1 MTPEERAQLLEE
13 MRALEQEH
21 LAVTTAAQ
29 VLKGE
34 SEALDKLLR
43 GIIPMEEILK
53 AIETEQRKGWKR
65 SPGNHLTGMERQEL
79 QNTIDLAMR
88 EVMKQLKEAQRAR
101 DELQRN
107 K

>member
-65 SPGNHLTGMERQEL
+65 SPGNNSRKHSGRGTNFSGTSSAILFNSALVITPK
-79 QNTIDLAMR
+79 NMR
-88 EVMKQLKEAQRAR
+88 G
-101 DELQRN
+101 
-107 K
+107 